1 MRKVMHALVG
11 AIVAS
16 LVAAAVSVYAAPPT
30 EADFA
35 ACNTDAQA
43 AMKAGTTTPTTKD
56 YARGVSPE
64 GQRSDVDHVGRADQ
78 HGVLG
83 SLAYRDGDRGDH
95 GRRVSGDISH
105 VHATE
110 WILRR
115 LGRKREAGLQH
126 QRDTEDRTGIG
137 GNGQRV
143 GGRVPI
149 GTGTAPVPGALDQAA
164 LTSIVLGIA
173 ACGVGTL
180 TWSMPFAYFASTR
193 AASTPSGSAKLRW
206 NAPYATSRTK

>member
-1 MRKVMHALVG
+1 MRKVTRALVG

-16 LVAAAVSVYAAPPT
+16 LVAAAVCRD
-30 EADFA
+30 ADGGRFRRL
-35 ACNTDAQA
+35 QYGR
-43 AMKAGTTTPTTKD
+43 AGRHDGGHRHFDDKGLR
-56 YARGVSPE
+56 ARGVSPD
-64 GQRSDVDHVGRADQ
+64 GQRSEVDHVGRADQ
-78 HGVLG
+78 DGVLG
-83 SLAYRDGDRGDH
+83 SPADWDGDRWDH

-115 LGRKREAGLQH
+115 FGRKRESGW
-126 QRDTEDRTGIG
+126 
-137 GNGQRV
+137 
-143 GGRVPI
+143 GRVPI

-206 NAPYATSRTK
+206 NAPYATSRTKYSLPAVS